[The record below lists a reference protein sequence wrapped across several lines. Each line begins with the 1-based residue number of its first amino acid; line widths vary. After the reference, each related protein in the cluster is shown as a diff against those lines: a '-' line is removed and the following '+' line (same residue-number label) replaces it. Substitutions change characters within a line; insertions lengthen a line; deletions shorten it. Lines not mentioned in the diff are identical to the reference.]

1 MREVQLPRG
10 VLSGLSRRVSSLFFG
25 GGAAETQETRRV
37 VCGEERG
44 VGVLFVLTDTHLQR
58 WKAHNDTI
66 EVRQWVWSCALLY
79 IVEGFEILHISFELV
94 LKYGSIIRPSSWA
107 LYLLVLPH
115 LWFMR
120 VQMCV

>member
-25 GGAAETQETRRV
+25 GGATETQETRRV
-37 VCGEERG
+37 VWGEERG

-66 EVRQWVWSCALLY
+66 EVRQGAWSSVLL
-79 IVEGFEILHISFELV
+79 L
-94 LKYGSIIRPSSWA
+94 
-107 LYLLVLPH
+107 
-115 LWFMR
+115 
-120 VQMCV
+120 